1 MNLLKWTDRQSKGII
16 LTVAPLRSQSKSRP
30 FYSRPS
36 LDSKTKVPIKLI
48 VTEIPWSSPPS
59 LIKFVHLSCSW
70 PAPATVHADKCPN
83 HDFAE
88 SPVFIQPAHAPIS
101 PHQRGPCEKK
111 THFFDRVDLQK
122 GPKPIENAPNYPPPP
137 FAVCCMLQ
145 KKVFNLISGL
155 LPGFVI
161 DDPADHA
168 ETYGVLIYEC
178 PLQRELLA
186 ESKPGRRAPTL
197 GVRAR
202 LIKFIFLSARGTLQK
217 LLSFFFRESFRDKTP
232 NHGPGVASYAS

>member
-1 MNLLKWTDRQSKGII
+1 MTLRKAPCLSNRHTPRSRRINADRVKRKPTSSIASISRRAQNQSK
-16 LTVAPLRSQSKSRP
+16 TRP
-30 FYSRPS
+30 I
-36 LDSKTKVPIKLI
+36 T
-48 VTEIPWSSPPS
+48 
-59 LIKFVHLSCSW
+59 
-70 PAPATVHADKCPN
+70 
-83 HDFAE
+83 
-88 SPVFIQPAHAPIS
+88 
-101 PHQRGPCEKK
+101 
-111 THFFDRVDLQK
+111 
-122 GPKPIENAPNYPPPP
+122 PPPP